1 MLRNYILVAC
11 RNLWKNKGFSAINII
26 GLAVGIAICLL
37 ILLFVK
43 DELGYDRYNSKAA
56 QIYRVDGDIKFG
68 GIRMILAVSPDPMGP
83 TMKKDYPQVAQFVRF
98 RNFSGRF
105 LVKKGNQ
112 NLQESGVRYADST
125 LFDVFSLP
133 LVQGDSATALVEPNS
148 IVLSETMARKYF
160 SSVNVVGKTLLVND
174 TNIYKVTGVMK
185 DMPFQSHFR
194 EDFFISMSSN
204 PESRSGLWV
213 MNNFNTYL
221 VLRPGSDPKQLA
233 SRFDAM
239 LDKYL
244 FPQVQQMLGS
254 SEDEFK
260 KGGNFAQYTL
270 TPLTGIHLNSNKIGE
285 LGANSDLKYVY
296 IFSATAVFILFIA
309 CINFM
314 NLSTARSSNRAKEV
328 GIRKVLGSL
337 RGNLVRQFLTESI
350 LLSFISLALALLIVS
365 LCLPYFNALSGK
377 DIQLHA
383 LSGPDTVLGLCA
395 LAGIVGLLAGS
406 YPAFYLSSF
415 VPMKVLKGVLSTGF
429 KSGRFRSTLVIFQF
443 SISIFLIISTI
454 VIYNQLRFIRNKD
467 IGFNREQ
474 VLVLQNT
481 DVLGRNARAFRS
493 GLMQIPGVQDVTM
506 TGFLPTNTYRNEAPM
521 FLDPTLDQKKAISLQ
536 IWDIDEHYTSTL
548 GIKFVRGRNFSE
560 QFPTDSTG
568 IVINETAARLLGY
581 ADPLNKKLYIPKN
594 FQAAKSDDNIAS
606 FHILGVVK
614 DFNFNS
620 LRQPVTPLAL
630 MLGTNHNS
638 TAIRIH
644 TTNIPRLITQV
655 NEVWNSITVF
665 QPFNNSFMDDDFN
678 RIYNSE
684 QRIGNMFINF
694 AVLAIFIACLGLFG
708 LVTYAAEQ
716 RSREIGIRKVLG
728 ASIRNIV
735 ALLSRDFLGLVII
748 ASLITFPLAWLAM
761 NHWLED
767 FAYRIS
773 IGWMVFAAA
782 GVLAILIALATVSF
796 QAVKAALANPV
807 KSLKT
812 E

>member
-1 MLRNYILVAC
+1 MLKNYILIAC
-11 RNLWKNKGFSAINII
+11 RNLLKNKGFSAINII

-43 DELGYDRYNSKAA
+43 DELGYDRYNEKAA
-56 QIYRVDGDIKFG
+56 QVYRVDGDIKFG
-68 GIRMILAVSPDPMGP
+68 GVRMVLAVSPDPMGP

-112 NLQESGVRYADST
+112 NLQENWVQYADST

-133 LVQGDSATALVEPNS
+133 LVYGDSATALVEPNS

-160 SSVNVVGKTLLVND
+160 SEVNVVGKTLVIND
-174 TNIYKVTGVMK
+174 TNNYKVTGVMK
-185 DMPFQSHFR
+185 DMPVQSHFK

-204 PESRSGLWV
+204 PESRSDLWV

-221 VLRPGSDPKQLA
+221 LLRPGSDPKQLA

-254 SEDEFK
+254 SKDEFK

-270 TPLTGIHLNSNKIGE
+270 TPLLEIHLNSNKIGE
-285 LGANSDLKYVY
+285 LGANSDMRYVY
-296 IFSATAVFILFIA
+296 IFSATAIFILLIA

-350 LLSFISLALALLIVS
+350 LLSFISLALALMIVS
-365 LCLPYFNALSGK
+365 LCLPYFNSLSGK

-383 LSGPDTVLGLCA
+383 LSGPGTILGLTA

-415 VPMKVLKGVLSTGF
+415 VPMKVLKGFLSTGF
-429 KSGRFRSTLVIFQF
+429 KSGRFRSTLVVFQF

-467 IGFNREQ
+467 IGFDREQ

-481 DVLGRNARAFRS
+481 DVLGSKVKAFRS

-548 GIKFVRGRNFSE
+548 GIKFVKGRNFSE

-568 IVINETAARLLGY
+568 IIINETAARLLGY
-581 ADPLNKKLYIPKN
+581 TDPLNKKLYIPKN
-594 FQAAKSDDNIAS
+594 FQAAKSDDNIVS
-606 FHILGVVK
+606 FHILGVIK

-644 TTNIPRLITQV
+644 STNIPRLITQV
-655 NEVWNSITVF
+655 NKVWNSIAVS

-684 QRIGNMFINF
+684 QQIGNMFINF

-735 ALLSRDFLGLVII
+735 ALLSKDFLRLIVI
-748 ASLITFPLAWLAM
+748 ASLITFPFAWWAM

-773 IGWMVFAAA
+773 IGWLVFAAA
-782 GVLAILIALATVSF
+782 GVLAILIALGTVSF